1 MSWGLWK
8 KFKKGI
14 KKAGMWLKDK
24 LGKAAKFAGKIK
36 PELAKIE
43 DDAFAPPRSGD
54 QGWGKKLVKIS
65 DDIINVNE
73 KVQKGD
79 VAGAINYAGRQWAP
93 KLKNSR

>member
-14 KKAGMWLKDK
+14 KKAGLWLKDK
-24 LGKAAKFAGKIK
+24 LDKTATFAKKLK
-36 PELAKIE
+36 PELTKI
-43 DDAFAPPRSGD
+43 DSGSGG
-54 QGWGKKLVKIS
+54 QGWGKKLAKIS

-79 VAGAINYAGRQWAP
+79 YGGAITYAGRQWAP
-93 KLKNSR
+93 QFRNSRLGVQ

>member
-24 LGKAAKFAGKIK
+24 LDKTANFAKKIK
-36 PELAKIE
+36 PELAKI
-43 DDAFAPPRSGD
+43 DQ
-54 QGWGKKLVKIS
+54 QGWGRKLTKIS

-73 KVQKGD
+73 KVQRGD
-79 VAGAINYAGRQWAP
+79 VAGAITYAGRQWAP
-93 KLKNSR
+93 KLKNSRLDVQ